1 MEKNNFTESSPWR
14 RIGKVE
20 KKYILFFVLL
30 MIVVGILC
38 YTLYINRKPNEMTVA
53 FLDIGQGDSIYIE
66 APNGSQMLVDG
77 GRSSRVL
84 TELSKV
90 MPFGDKSIDV
100 VIGTHPDADHI
111 GGLVD
116 VLSNYSVGQVIESG
130 GTSHS
135 QIYES
140 LENKIATQKIPRI
153 LGRAGMRIMLDEKD
167 GVHFDIL
174 YPDVA
179 DVSNMET
186 NDGSIVG
193 KLTYGATSVMLT
205 ADSPMEKEMH
215 LVNKDPKVLD
225 VDVLKLGH
233 HGSRTS
239 SSSQYLKATSPSVV
253 IISAGKGNSYGHPHK
268 EVLDRLKSLEV
279 PYLATYISGTI
290 LCHSNGIEIAC

>member
-1 MEKNNFTESSPWR
+1 MLKKFD
-14 RIGKVE
+14 
-20 KKYILFFVLL
+20 KKYIAFIVLV
-30 MIVVGILC
+30 IFVVGIFC
-38 YTLYINRKPNEMTVA
+38 YAIYLNKKPHEMTVA

-66 APNGSQMLVDG
+66 APNGAQMLVDG
-77 GRSSRVL
+77 GRSTRVL

-153 LGRAGMRIMLDEKD
+153 LGRAGMRIVLDGKD
-167 GVHFDIL
+167 GVYFDIL
-174 YPDVA
+174 YPNVA

-205 ADSPMEKEMH
+205 ADSPIEKEMY
-215 LVNKDPKVLD
+215 LINKNPRVLD
-225 VDVLKLGH
+225 VDLLKLGH

-239 SSSQYLKATSPSVV
+239 SSREYLKATSPSVA
-253 IISAGKGNSYGHPHK
+253 IISAGENNSYGHPHK
-268 EVLDRLKSLEV
+268 ETLDKLLSLKI
-279 PYLATYISGTI
+279 PYLATYINGTI
-290 LCHSNGIEIAC
+290 FCHSDAIKILCN

>member
-1 MEKNNFTESSPWR
+1 MFKSLN
-14 RIGKVE
+14 
-20 KKYILFFVLL
+20 KKYILFSILIIIVL
-30 MIVVGILC
+30 GIFC
-38 YTLYINRKPNEMTVA
+38 YAIYLDRKPHEMTVA
-53 FLDIGQGDSIYIE
+53 FLDIGQGDSVYIE
-66 APNGSQMLVDG
+66 APNGAQMLVDG
-77 GRSSRVL
+77 GRSLRVL

-140 LENKIATQKIPRI
+140 LENKIATQKIPRT

-167 GVHFDIL
+167 GVYFDIL

-205 ADSPMEKEMH
+205 ADSPLEKEMH

-239 SSSQYLKATSPSVV
+239 SSLSYLKATSPSMV
-253 IISAGKGNSYGHPHK
+253 IISAGKDNSYGHPHK
-268 EVLDRLKSLEV
+268 EVLDRLKSLEI

-290 LCHSNGIEIAC
+290 FCYSDGLIIACQ

>member
-1 MEKNNFTESSPWR
+1 MMKKLFK
-14 RIGKVE
+14 KVD

-30 MIVVGILC
+30 IIVVGTLC
-38 YTLYINRKPNEMTVA
+38 YSIYINRKPHEMTVA
-53 FLDIGQGDSIYIE
+53 FLNVGQGDSIYIE
-66 APNGSQMLVDG
+66 APNGVQMLIDG

-100 VIGTHPDADHI
+100 VIGTHPDADHV

-116 VLSNYSVGQVIESG
+116 ILSNYNVGQMIESG
-130 GTSHS
+130 GVSSS
-135 QIYES
+135 QIYRS
-140 LENKIATQKIPRI
+140 LESKIIAQKIPRT
-153 LGRAGMRIMLDEKD
+153 LGRAGMRIMLDERD
-167 GVHFDIL
+167 GVYFDIL
-174 YPDVA
+174 YPDVV
-179 DVSNMET
+179 DVSSMET

-193 KLTYGATSVMLT
+193 KLTYGVTSVMLT
-205 ADSPMEKEMH
+205 ADSPIEKELH
-215 LVNKDPKVLD
+215 IVNKDPKILD

-239 SSSQYLKATSPSVV
+239 SSTQYLKATSPKVA

-268 EVLDRLKSLEV
+268 EVLGKLESLHI

-290 LCHSNGIEIAC
+290 FCKSDGLQISCK